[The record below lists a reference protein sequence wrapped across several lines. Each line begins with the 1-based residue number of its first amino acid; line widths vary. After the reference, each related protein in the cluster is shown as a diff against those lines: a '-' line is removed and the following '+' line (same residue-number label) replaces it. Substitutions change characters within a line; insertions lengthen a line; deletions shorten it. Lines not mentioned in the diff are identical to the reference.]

1 MSGSKLT
8 GAEVSVY
15 YRKNPSAKKAARD
28 PKVKKAIEFALDHG
42 GAMTYAIKN
51 IEKMKRGLA
60 SHPEVAKALEFANFG
75 EDVVKETLVK
85 EGTWRIPKTQKE
97 LKQLVDMLAKPYPAT
112 KPSQIDKFIDD
123 LPIGDDGLYDDL
135 EQYMYERE
143 TDPASDGEAA
153 AQGLPFK
160 LKRPLKK
167 LTKFPKIFL
176 NVIAGKSL
184 EDEKWIKGKTQGNK
198 YIATAHYF
206 GPMENVKV
214 DERSK
219 ARRPG
224 KIKKSKM
231 VKI

>member
-1 MSGSKLT
+1 MSRSKLT
-8 GAEVSVY
+8 GQEVSVY

-123 LPIGDDGLYDDL
+123 FPTVSYTHLTLPTIY
-135 EQYMYERE
+135 
-143 TDPASDGEAA
+143 S
-153 AQGLPFK
+153 
-160 LKRPLKK
+160 
-167 LTKFPKIFL
+167 
-176 NVIAGKSL
+176 V
-184 EDEKWIKGKTQGNK
+184 
-198 YIATAHYF
+198 
-206 GPMENVKV
+206 
-214 DERSK
+214 
-219 ARRPG
+219 
-224 KIKKSKM
+224 
-231 VKI
+231 

>member
-1 MSGSKLT
+1 MSDFVLTPAREKELEKIAKDLPDKSFKDLYGKDWKSIKIATAMNILKKKYGFKTEETNMKFKEIREKIRSKMSRSKLT
-8 GAEVSVY
+8 GQEVSVY

-123 LPIGDDGLYDDL
+123 FPMGDDGLYDDL

-143 TDPASDGEAA
+143 TDPVSYTHLT
-153 AQGLPFK
+153 LPT
-160 LKRPLKK
+160 KR
-167 LTKFPKIFL
+167 I
-176 NVIAGKSL
+176 V
-184 EDEKWIKGKTQGNK
+184 
-198 YIATAHYF
+198 
-206 GPMENVKV
+206 
-214 DERSK
+214 
-219 ARRPG
+219 
-224 KIKKSKM
+224 
-231 VKI
+231 